1 MSFLASVTAP
11 FTSLKNQ
18 VFAKIYFAQT
28 ISLLGDAFTWVGIAL
43 ISYQFGQQHSAKV
56 LSLALTMRVTAFIL
70 FSPFAGV
77 LADLVDRK
85 KVLYLTHFARM
96 CIVACMPFVQAEW
109 QIYLLVF
116 LLNVFNAF
124 FTPTYRSVIAQ
135 VLKTGH
141 YREGIALS
149 NATDQLL
156 SVLGPGMAGILA
168 VWLGARDIFFVDA
181 ATFIV
186 AGILIVLL
194 PATALAQ
201 LPAEDNEQKTS
212 AAEIWK
218 DVIKG
223 TTLLFQPVTIR
234 FSLLIEFVSAI
245 AGAMILVN
253 TVGHIKDGLGLADN
267 YYGWVMSA
275 FGIGATVAA
284 FLSASIDKTTSKRKS
299 LTIGI
304 FILAAAVTCANLA
317 PFPVLLVLWLLAGL
331 GQSLAEMPSEI
342 LIGEQIPSE
351 QQGKVYGAHFAWSHL
366 WWAIAYPV
374 AGFLGTKSPDHDFMI
389 GGLIALLLAAIV
401 TLFFRPN
408 KQVFINK
415 I

>member
-1 MSFLASVTAP
+1 MSLLASVTAP

-96 CIVACMPFVQAEW
+96 CIVGCMPFVQTEW
-109 QIYLLVF
+109 QIYFLVF

-135 VLKTGH
+135 VLKTGY

-168 VWLGARDIFFVDA
+168 VWLGAREIFFVDA

-212 AAEIWK
+212 ATEIWK

-223 TTLLFQPVTIR
+223 TTLLFEPVTIR

-275 FGIGATVAA
+275 FGIGATIAA
-284 FLSASIDKTTSKRKS
+284 FLSASIDRTASKRKS

-304 FILAAAVTCANLA
+304 FILAVAVTCANLA
-317 PFPVLLVLWLLAGL
+317 TFPVLLVLWLLAGL

-366 WWAIAYPV
+366 WWAIAYPI

-389 GGLIALLLAAIV
+389 GGLIALLLATFV

-408 KQVFINK
+408 KEVFYK
-415 I
+415 